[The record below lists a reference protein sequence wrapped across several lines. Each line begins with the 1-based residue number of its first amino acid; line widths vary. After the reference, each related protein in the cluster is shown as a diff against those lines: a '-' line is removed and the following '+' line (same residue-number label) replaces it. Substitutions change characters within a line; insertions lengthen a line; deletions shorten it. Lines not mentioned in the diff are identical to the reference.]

1 MQDLFTGESAIF
13 ADSLTARLFA
23 PARSIERVYN
33 AVTGEEFEANRDY
46 IWEAGSD
53 VITRTEN
60 SRIAL
65 LDKSELYPQ
74 EAIYYPAPQ
83 ANAVPNGESENLR
96 FDAKLFF
103 AEHQFEVDYTP
114 IDNSLMPVRAVEN
127 KTAKFKRMVT
137 LGDSIT
143 EGYNA
148 SAYIGKAPFRKPY
161 AGLVAEAVGAELL
174 NLGLNGVS
182 SSYWE
187 NVKDKA
193 VAYNPDLI
201 TIAYGMNDLLGM
213 SAAQYVEVIAR
224 AAEYFRKNSPQAK
237 IVLVSAMS
245 GHPQWGCTP
254 TDKSEAFA
262 AELGDYA
269 QSNGFVFA
277 DVYNTW
283 KTVLDRKGF
292 FALTGNGVNHPND
305 YGHRLYAATI
315 LNKL

>member
-13 ADSLTARLFA
+13 ADSVTARLFA
-23 PARSIERVYN
+23 PARSIARVYN
-33 AVTGEEFEANRDY
+33 AVTGEEFEAGRDY
-46 IWEAGSD
+46 IWVAGSD
-53 VITRTEN
+53 TITRTEN

-65 LDKSELYPQ
+65 LDHSELYPQ
-74 EAIYYPAPQ
+74 EAIYYPDPN
-83 ANAVPNGESENLR
+83 ANAVPNGDTENIR

-103 AEHQFEVDYTP
+103 AENQFEVDYTP
-114 IDNSLMPVRAVEN
+114 VDGALMPVETCEN
-127 KTAKFKRMVT
+127 KTGKFKRVAT

-161 AGLVAEAVGAELL
+161 AGLVAEELGAELL
-174 NLGLNGVS
+174 NVGLNGVS
-182 SSYWE
+182 STYWE
-187 NVKDKA
+187 NVKDQV

-201 TIAYGMNDLLGM
+201 TIAYGMNDLFGM
-213 SAAQYVEVIAR
+213 SAAQYAGEIAK
-224 AAEYFRKNSPQAK
+224 AAEFFRKNCPRAE

-245 GHPQWGCTP
+245 GHPKWGFTP

-262 AELGDYA
+262 EELGKYA
-269 QSNGFVFA
+269 QSNDFVFA
-277 DVYNTW
+277 DVYRTW
-283 KTVLDRKGF
+283 KAVLDRKGF